1 MLKVI
6 TASTA
11 VGLLLRA
18 TCHAAEVTEN
28 LAFAP
33 TPTPDFDA
41 LRVKGLII
49 ALPGPQDTIDPDV
62 AGLRS
67 SLAALGIGYI
77 GYSNNNFFDNML
89 PAERATLGRQVYSG
103 QKPTFFTNNVMQ
115 MTYDLSRYGISDG
128 QMVIGGIYNYDTWEP
143 GGPNA
148 LSLTTFSYYQTFL
161 NKQVE
166 LKVGY
171 LANAVEYWGPFL
183 AGNLSSGI
191 FGPSGSIP
199 VEAGLSAWAYT
210 KPAINIKVNGPNGL
224 YNKFGVQVADRKSV
238 V

>member
-1 MLKVI
+1 MPRSCQTI
-6 TASTA
+6 PHSASLPA
-11 VGLLLRA
+11 
-18 TCHAAEVTEN
+18 
-28 LAFAP
+28 

-41 LRVKGLII
+41 LRIKGLTI
-49 ALPGPQDTIDPDV
+49 ALPGPQDTIDPDF
-62 AGLRS
+62 AGIRS

-89 PAERATLGRQVYSG
+89 PAERTTFGQQVYNG

-115 MTYDLSRYGISDG
+115 MTYDLSRYGVSDG
-128 QMVIGGIYNYDTWEP
+128 QIVVGSIYNFDTWDP

-148 LSLTTFSYYQTFL
+148 LSLATLSYYQTFL

-171 LANAVEYWGPFL
+171 LNNAFEYWGPFL
-183 AGNLSSGI
+183 AGNLSSSI

-199 VEAGLSAWAYT
+199 VEAGLSAYALSETGDQHQGQWSGRA
-210 KPAINIKVNGPNGL
+210 L
-224 YNKFGVQVADRKSV
+224 QQVRRAGSEQSRWSRR
-238 V
+238 